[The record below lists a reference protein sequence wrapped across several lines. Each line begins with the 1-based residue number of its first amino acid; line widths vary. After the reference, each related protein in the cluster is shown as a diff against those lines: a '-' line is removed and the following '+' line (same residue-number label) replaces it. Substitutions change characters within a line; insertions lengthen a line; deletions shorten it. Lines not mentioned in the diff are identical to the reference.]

1 MIGRKS
7 DFLTG
12 SLYLSL
18 VAGGHITEEEA
29 LQVLSKFGPV
39 QDLWYASETD
49 REMYRLPEGIWAR
62 FEYFQDCRDA
72 QAVSTSHPV
81 PKLD

>member
-1 MIGRKS
+1 M
-7 DFLTG
+7 LTG
-12 SLYLSL
+12 SLYLSR
-18 VAGGHITEEEA
+18 VAGGPISEEEA

-72 QAVSTSHPV
+72 QGVSTSLPI
-81 PKLD
+81 PKFD